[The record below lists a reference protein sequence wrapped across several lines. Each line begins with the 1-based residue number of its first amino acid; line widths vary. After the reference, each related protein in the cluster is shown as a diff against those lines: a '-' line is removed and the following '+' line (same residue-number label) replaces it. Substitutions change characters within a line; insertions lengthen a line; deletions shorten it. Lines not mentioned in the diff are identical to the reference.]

1 MKTETAIILLPVE
14 YNPNKKGKR
23 GQIPVK
29 DLQDTAVEI
38 SELLKKYGLGY
49 TIDPYPKLGI
59 WAKLGVIY
67 EDINVILEINS
78 LPKVEKRRL
87 IKYCRNKLLG
97 RFKQEAILIKFIP
110 EVQAEIVTV
119 GK

>member
-1 MKTETAIILLPVE
+1 METETAIILLPVE

-29 DLQDTAVEI
+29 DFQDTAVEI
-38 SELLKKYGLGY
+38 SELLKKYGLGC

-59 WAKLGVIY
+59 WAKLGIIY

-87 IKYCRNKLLG
+87 IKYCGDKLLS

-110 EVQAEIVTV
+110 QVQAEIVTV